1 MMRALAMIIFAAVAL
16 AQPAAAQPIDLTK
29 GGAIELTW
37 RDESEIRDQEKTA
50 TVTGDARA
58 VRGNVTVLADKLVA
72 HYRKKA
78 GSTGEAATSAA
89 TGGNEIYR
97 LEAHGHVRIVTAT
110 DEAVGDAAVYDIDQA
125 VLVMTG
131 TALRLTTPQQ
141 VLTARDSLEYWS
153 EKRMAVARGAAV
165 VTTADGRR
173 IAADTL
179 VGYTAP
185 PKADRQ
191 VTPQPDALAASGAL
205 ERVEAY
211 GNVEV
216 RTAAD
221 NGRADRGL
229 YIAALDSAWLLG
241 NVRISAGNGM
251 QMKVD
256 AAVANK
262 QTGIFRTVNRPGN
275 RAQGMIPPS
284 IGKPPPVAAPAPVD
298 KPPVAGPAATS
309 KSAP

>member
-1 MMRALAMIIFAAVAL
+1 MMRAWATMIFATTAL

-78 GSTGEAATSAA
+78 GSTGEAA

-185 PKADRQ
+185 PKSDRQ
-191 VTPQPDALAASGAL
+191 VTPQADALAASGAL

-221 NGRADRGL
+221 SGRADRGL

-241 NVRISAGNGM
+241 NVRLSAGNGM

-298 KPPVAGPAATS
+298 KPPAAGPAATS
-309 KSAP
+309 KLAP

>member
-1 MMRALAMIIFAAVAL
+1 MMRALAMMIFATAAL
-16 AQPAAAQPIDLTK
+16 AQQAAAQPIDLTK

-37 RDESEIRDQEKTA
+37 RDEWEIRDQEKTA

-72 HYRKKA
+72 HYRKKV
-78 GSTGEAATSAA
+78 GNTGEAA

-185 PKADRQ
+185 PKSDRAA
-191 VTPQPDALAASGAL
+191 TPQTDALAASGAL

-241 NVRISAGNGM
+241 NVRLSAGNGM

-262 QTGIFRTVNRPGN
+262 KTGIFRTVNLPGN

-284 IGKPPPVAAPAPVD
+284 VGKPPPVAAPAPLD
-298 KPPVAGPAATS
+298 KP
-309 KSAP
+309 KR

>member
-1 MMRALAMIIFAAVAL
+1 MRALAAMVFAVVSFAPHAW
-16 AQPAAAQPIDLTK
+16 AQPLDLTK

-37 RDESEIRDQEKTA
+37 RDSSEIRDQEKTA
-50 TVTGDARA
+50 IVTGDARA
-58 VRGNVTVLADKLVA
+58 VRGNVTVLADRLVA

-78 GSTGEAATSAA
+78 GGTGEAGTA
-89 TGGNEIYR
+89 GNEIYR
-97 LEAHGHVRIVTAT
+97 LEAHGHVRIVTPT

-131 TALRLTTPQQ
+131 AALRLTTPQQ
-141 VLTARDSLEYWS
+141 TLTARDSLEYWS
-153 EKRMAVARGAAV
+153 DKRMAVARGAAV
-165 VTTADGRR
+165 VVTSDGRR
-173 IAADTL
+173 ISADTL

-185 PKADRQ
+185 PKSDQPAAAKADP
-191 VTPQPDALAASGAL
+191 TAASGTL

-216 RTAAD
+216 RTASD
-221 NGRADRGL
+221 TGRADRGL
-229 YIAALDSAWLLG
+229 YVAALDSAWLLG
-241 NVRISAGNGM
+241 NVRLSASNGM

-262 QTGIFRTVNRPGN
+262 KTGIFRTVNNPGN

-284 IGKPPPVAAPAPVD
+284 VGKPPPVATPAPVD
-298 KPPVAGPAATS
+298 KPKP
-309 KSAP
+309 

>member
-1 MMRALAMIIFAAVAL
+1 MRALAAMIFAVLAL
-16 AQPAAAQPIDLTK
+16 AQAARAQPLDLTK

-37 RDESEIRDQEKTA
+37 RDESEVRDQEKTA

-58 VRGNVTVLADKLVA
+58 VRGNVTVLADRLVA

-78 GSTGEAATSAA
+78 GGGSDA
-89 TGGNEIYR
+89 GNEIYR
-97 LEAHGHVRIVTAT
+97 LEAHGHVRIVTPT

-131 TALRLTTPQQ
+131 STLRLTTPQQ
-141 VLTARDSLEYWS
+141 TLTARDSLEYWS

-165 VTTADGRR
+165 VVTSDGRR

-185 PKADRQ
+185 PKSDQPAPPKAD
-191 VTPQPDALAASGAL
+191 PAAASGTL

-216 RTAAD
+216 RTTSD
-221 NGRADRGL
+221 TGRADRGL
-229 YIAALDSAWLLG
+229 YVAALDSAWLLG
-241 NVRISAGNGM
+241 NVRLSASNGM

-262 QTGIFRTVNRPGN
+262 KTGIFRTVNNPGN

-284 IGKPPPVAAPAPVD
+284 VGKPPPVAAPAPVNKL
-298 KPPVAGPAATS
+298 KP
-309 KSAP
+309 

>member
-1 MMRALAMIIFAAVAL
+1 MMRALAMMIFAAVTL

-50 TVTGDARA
+50 TVTGDTRA
-58 VRGNVTVLADKLVA
+58 VRGNVTVLADRLVA

-78 GSTGEAATSAA
+78 VSIGEVA

-185 PKADRQ
+185 PKSDRQ
-191 VTPQPDALAASGAL
+191 VTPQADALAASGAL

-241 NVRISAGNGM
+241 NVRLSAGNGM

-284 IGKPPPVAAPAPVD
+284 IGKPPPVAAPVPVG
-298 KPPVAGPAATS
+298 KPIP
-309 KSAP
+309 

>member
-1 MMRALAMIIFAAVAL
+1 MRALAAMVLAVFPL
-16 AQPAAAQPIDLTK
+16 AQQAWAQPLDLTK

-78 GSTGEAATSAA
+78 GTSGDASTD
-89 TGGNEIYR
+89 GNEIYR
-97 LEAHGHVRIVTAT
+97 LEAHGHVRIVTPT

-131 TALRLTTPQQ
+131 AALRLTTPQQ
-141 VLTARDSLEYWS
+141 TLTARDSLEYWS
-153 EKRMAVARGAAV
+153 DKHMAVARGAAV
-165 VTTADGRR
+165 VVTNDGRR
-173 IAADTL
+173 ISADTL

-185 PKADRQ
+185 PKSDQPAPAKADP
-191 VTPQPDALAASGAL
+191 VAASGTL

-216 RTAAD
+216 RTTSD
-221 NGRADRGL
+221 TGRADRGL
-229 YIAALDSAWLLG
+229 YVAALDSAWLLG
-241 NVRISAGNGM
+241 NVRLSASNGM

-262 QTGIFRTVNRPGN
+262 KTGIFRTVNGPGN

-284 IGKPPPVAAPAPVD
+284 VGKPPPVATPAPAD
-298 KPPVAGPAATS
+298 KPKP
-309 KSAP
+309 

>member
-1 MMRALAMIIFAAVAL
+1 MRTLAGMIVAVTAL
-16 AQPAAAQPIDLTK
+16 AQQPAWAQPLDLTK

-78 GSTGEAATSAA
+78 SSADNGGTG

-97 LEAHGHVRIVTAT
+97 LEAHGHVRIVTPT

-131 TALRLTTPQQ
+131 AALRLTTPQQ

-165 VTTADGRR
+165 VVTSDGRR

-179 VGYTAP
+179 VGYTAAP
-185 PKADRQ
+185 TSDQPAAAKAD
-191 VTPQPDALAASGAL
+191 PSAASGTL

-216 RTAAD
+216 RTTTD
-221 NGRADRGL
+221 TGRADRGL
-229 YIAALDSAWLLG
+229 YVAALDSAWLLG
-241 NVRISAGNGM
+241 NVRLSASNGM

-262 QTGIFRTVNRPGN
+262 KTGIFRTVNKPGN

-284 IGKPPPVAAPAPVD
+284 PGKAPPAAAPAPIN
-298 KPPVAGPAATS
+298 KPPSAVAPAATS
-309 KSAP
+309 KPKP

>member
-1 MMRALAMIIFAAVAL
+1 MRALAAMICAVTGL
-16 AQPAAAQPIDLTK
+16 AQQVGAQPLDLTK

-50 TVTGDARA
+50 IVSGDARA

-78 GSTGEAATSAA
+78 GSAGDASN
-89 TGGNEIYR
+89 GGNEIYR
-97 LEAHGHVRIVTAT
+97 LEAHGHVRIVTPT

-131 TALRLTTPQQ
+131 AALRLTTPQQ
-141 VLTARDSLEYWS
+141 VLTARDSLEYWAD
-153 EKRMAVARGAAV
+153 KRMAVARGAAV
-165 VTTADGRR
+165 VVTSDGRR

-179 VGYTAP
+179 VGYTAAPKSDQP
-185 PKADRQ
+185 PSAKAD
-191 VTPQPDALAASGAL
+191 PSAASGTL

-216 RTAAD
+216 RTATD

-229 YIAALDSAWLLG
+229 YVAALDSAWLLG
-241 NVRISAGNGM
+241 NVRLSSGNGM

-262 QTGIFRTVNRPGN
+262 KTGIFRTVNNPGN

-284 IGKPPPVAAPAPVD
+284 VGKPPPVAAPAPVN
-298 KPPVAGPAATS
+298 KPRP
-309 KSAP
+309 

>member
-1 MMRALAMIIFAAVAL
+1 MRALAAMVFAVTWLTQQAG
-16 AQPAAAQPIDLTK
+16 AQPLDLTR

-50 TVTGDARA
+50 IVSGDARA
-58 VRGNVTVLADKLVA
+58 VRGNVTVLADQLVA

-78 GSTGEAATSAA
+78 GSTGEASAA
-89 TGGNEIYR
+89 GNEIYR
-97 LEAHGHVRIVTAT
+97 LEAHGHVRIVTPT

-131 TALRLTTPQQ
+131 AALRLTTPQQ
-141 VLTARDSLEYWS
+141 TLTARDSLEYWS
-153 EKRMAVARGAAV
+153 DKRMAVARGAAV
-165 VTTADGRR
+165 VVTHDGRR
-173 IAADTL
+173 ISADTL
-179 VGYTAP
+179 VGYTAAP
-185 PKADRQ
+185 KSDQPAPAKAD
-191 VTPQPDALAASGAL
+191 PSAASGTL

-216 RTAAD
+216 RTATD

-229 YIAALDSAWLLG
+229 YVAALDSAWLLG
-241 NVRISAGNGM
+241 NVRLSSGNGM

-262 QTGIFRTVNRPGN
+262 KTGIFRTVNNPGN

-284 IGKPPPVAAPAPVD
+284 PSKAPLAAAPAPIGKPPPVAAPVAID
-298 KPPVAGPAATS
+298 KP
-309 KSAP
+309 KL

>member
-1 MMRALAMIIFAAVAL
+1 MMRALAMMIFAAVTL

-58 VRGNVTVLADKLVA
+58 VRGNVTVLADRLVA

-78 GSTGEAATSAA
+78 VSIGEVA

-185 PKADRQ
+185 PKSDGQ
-191 VTPQPDALAASGAL
+191 VTPQADALAASGAL

-241 NVRISAGNGM
+241 NVRLSAGNGM

-284 IGKPPPVAAPAPVD
+284 IGKPPPVAAPVPVG
-298 KPPVAGPAATS
+298 KPIP
-309 KSAP
+309 

>member
-1 MMRALAMIIFAAVAL
+1 MMRALAMMIFAAVTL
-16 AQPAAAQPIDLTK
+16 AQQAAAQPIDLTK

-50 TVTGDARA
+50 PVTGDARA

-78 GSTGEAATSAA
+78 VNPSEAA

-131 TALRLTTPQQ
+131 TGLRLTTPQQ

-191 VTPQPDALAASGAL
+191 VTPQADALAASGAL

-241 NVRISAGNGM
+241 NVRLSAGNGM

-298 KPPVAGPAATS
+298 KPPAAGPAATS